1 MGESERRG
9 DSPLDQRR
17 SSSSAVCRFCTLH
30 RRNRRISQV
39 PRQLLAE
46 CAKTA
51 QAHFLFRQMIA
62 KSLRGRRV
70 HNRIASWSVG
80 VHVDRGTAPPLLN
93 SRLDECGVAGSFRR
107 RGSSMSYQ
115 APHQVTSRATLS
127 SATVEELLADPS
139 RTRGLVLESV
149 PELLTQVASRVAS
162 LKTLEGALLALMA
175 SQRVANGGARNAG
188 SALLGAAE
196 LAKLLGVPESWV
208 REQARLGN
216 LPSFK
221 LGHYVRF
228 RIEEVERFLAQRASQ
243 AA

>member
-1 MGESERRG
+1 
-9 DSPLDQRR
+9 
-17 SSSSAVCRFCTLH
+17 
-30 RRNRRISQV
+30 
-39 PRQLLAE
+39 
-46 CAKTA
+46 
-51 QAHFLFRQMIA
+51 
-62 KSLRGRRV
+62 
-70 HNRIASWSVG
+70 
-80 VHVDRGTAPPLLN
+80 
-93 SRLDECGVAGSFRR
+93 
-107 RGSSMSYQ
+107 MSYQ

-127 SATVEELLADPS
+127 PATVEELLADPS

>member
-1 MGESERRG
+1 
-9 DSPLDQRR
+9 
-17 SSSSAVCRFCTLH
+17 
-30 RRNRRISQV
+30 
-39 PRQLLAE
+39 
-46 CAKTA
+46 
-51 QAHFLFRQMIA
+51 
-62 KSLRGRRV
+62 
-70 HNRIASWSVG
+70 
-80 VHVDRGTAPPLLN
+80 
-93 SRLDECGVAGSFRR
+93 
-107 RGSSMSYQ
+107 MSYQ

-127 SATVEELLADPS
+127 PATVEELLADPS
-139 RTRGLVLESV
+139 RTKGLVLESV

-162 LKTLEGALLALMA
+162 LKTLEGALLALML
-175 SQRVANGGARNAG
+175 SQRVANGAPATR